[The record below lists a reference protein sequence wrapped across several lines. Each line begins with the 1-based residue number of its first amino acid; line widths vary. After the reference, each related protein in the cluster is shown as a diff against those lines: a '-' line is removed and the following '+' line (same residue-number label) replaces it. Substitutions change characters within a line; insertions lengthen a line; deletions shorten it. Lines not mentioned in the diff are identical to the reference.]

1 MKKVIVTPF
10 INAES
15 HARLEAKSYDKNY
28 TDIPNR
34 VLPQDVFKALS
45 AMYFE
50 LSGGNALSVE
60 GFTFTARADNGI
72 LRGILAPSVY
82 RAATYPEVAEGAS
95 ASDVE
100 PTIED
105 SLVIKWGQEVLPLNV
120 SPEGVSFAN
129 STAKKIKYAL
139 KTESTGRFEDTCL
152 VVTLT
157 DSATKEIY
165 TVMFPVRS
173 ADWDNRLDPDVAEV
187 LLEEG
192 NITGFLD
199 FFQVLPNPNRKGGDG
214 SGRLKGYFI
223 KVAHLPLGEYVV
235 TDYRTKLGGQYGPD
249 YFLQVEV
256 IEPFVAPTGVKDQ
269 ETGEWADQ
277 EVEISDHVVI
287 KPNTALKKI
296 LAAQPVITPDAPA
309 RLTVLEH
316 SEYNGHPTAKVR
328 LEVSSFEEKEGTI
341 ALSF

>member
-1 MKKVIVTPF
+1 MKKITVTPF

-15 HARLEAKSYDKNY
+15 QARLEAKSYDKNY

-34 VLPQDVFKALS
+34 VLPQEVFKALS
-45 AMYFE
+45 AVYLE
-50 LSGGNALSVE
+50 LSGNALSVE
-60 GFTFTARADNGI
+60 GSTFTARSDNGI
-72 LRGILAPSVY
+72 LKGILAPSVY
-82 RAATYPEVAEGAS
+82 RGATYPEAEEGA
-95 ASDVE
+95 E
-100 PTIED
+100 PVIGD
-105 SLVIKWGQEVLPLNV
+105 SLVIKWGGEVFPLNV
-120 SPEGVSFAN
+120 NPEGISFAN

-157 DSATKEIY
+157 DSAAKEIY

-192 NITGFLD
+192 NTTGFLD
-199 FFQVLPNPNRKGGDG
+199 YFQVLPNPNRKGGDG
-214 SGRLKGYFI
+214 SGRLKGHFI

-256 IEPFVAPTGVKDQ
+256 LEPFVAPTGVKDQ
-269 ETGEWADQ
+269 ESGEWADQ
-277 EVEISDHVVI
+277 EVEVSDYVVI
-287 KPNTALKKI
+287 KPNAALKKI
-296 LAAQPVITPDAPA
+296 LAAQPVITPEATA
-309 RLTVLEH
+309 RLTVFEH